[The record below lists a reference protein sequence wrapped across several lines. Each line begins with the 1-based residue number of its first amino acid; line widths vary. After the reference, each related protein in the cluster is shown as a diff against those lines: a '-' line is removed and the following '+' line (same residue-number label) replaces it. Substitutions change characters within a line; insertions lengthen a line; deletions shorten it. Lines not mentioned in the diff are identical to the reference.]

1 MRIHFIAIGG
11 AIMHALALS
20 MKEKGIEVSGS
31 DDHIFDPAKS
41 NLEKVG
47 ILPDKMGFFEENI
60 NEDIDAII
68 LGMHARK
75 DNVELIKA
83 QQLGLTIY
91 SFPQYVY
98 ENSRDKIRIVVAGSH
113 GKTTITSMIM
123 HVLHQ
128 AGKDFD
134 YVVGS
139 QLKGFATNV
148 KITNEAPII
157 IIEGDEYL
165 SSAIHTTPKFL
176 SYRPHVAIISG
187 IAWDHIYV
195 FPVYENYVAQFVLFA
210 ESIESKGT
218 LIYCEEDREVNSVVG
233 MVKNNCKKIAYRT
246 PDYEIIDDVTYL
258 LFNAEKIPLSI
269 IGEHNLQNLMAAK
282 EACLAI
288 GINETLFYKAIQSFE
303 GANNRLT
310 LVGKNLNTVIYKDFA
325 HSPSKLK
332 ATVAAVKQQFV
343 LRKLIAVME
352 LHTFSSLSKD
362 FLHEYEHSMKE
373 ADTAIVFYSPE
384 VVALKKLASITEDD
398 IRKGF
403 QRKDLLVFT
412 DKEALQQYLLTQTWS
427 LQNLLLMSSGNFD
440 GMDIKGLANQILAS
454 T

>member
-187 IAWDHIYV
+187 IAWDHINV